1 MLTKYLANDD
11 AAPNCKW
18 FAAQDAMRRNA
29 NNKSHY
35 SQTEQRQVVTW
46 LDLLDNV
53 YNYNESF
60 INYRQKFIT
69 IKLANARVKNRAL
82 LSEVEEI
89 LDTYAVVK
97 TITPQGINYRFNKA

>member
-1 MLTKYLANDD
+1 MLAKYLTNDD

-18 FAAQDAMRRNA
+18 FAAQDAIRRNA
-29 NNKSHY
+29 NNKSLY
-35 SQTEQRQVVTW
+35 TAEEQRRAVTW
-46 LDLLDNV
+46 RDLLDNV
-53 YNYNESF
+53 YSYDESF

-69 IKLANARVKNRAL
+69 IKLANARIKNRVL

-89 LDTYAVVK
+89 LDTYAVIK